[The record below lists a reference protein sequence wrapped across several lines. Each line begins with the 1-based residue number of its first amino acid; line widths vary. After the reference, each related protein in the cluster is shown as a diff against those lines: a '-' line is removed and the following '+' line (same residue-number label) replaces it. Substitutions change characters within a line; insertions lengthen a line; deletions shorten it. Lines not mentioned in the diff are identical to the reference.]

1 MSKID
6 AMRVDTIY
14 APASGIGV
22 AGISIIRIS
31 GPETFEIIS
40 AITRSKLPEP
50 RRLVLRTFY
59 GADDEPL
66 DQGML
71 VVFQENASYTK
82 ERMAEIHCHGSRAV
96 VNDICAF
103 LDDHDGCRLADPG
116 EFSRRAFM
124 NGAMDLV
131 DVEGVGDLLGSETSM
146 QRRQAMRIL
155 EGGLHSKLEG
165 WRAALLHARAL
176 VEVTIDWVD
185 EEVPEDVFPEVREI
199 LSSLQKDLKDE
210 LHRSD
215 KSERLRAGFSVAII
229 GPPNVGK
236 SSLLNA
242 LVGREVAIVSNIPG
256 TTRDLIEARLDL
268 NGLPVHLVDTAG
280 LRETDDTVE
289 KIGVD
294 RARDRAATA
303 DLRIWM
309 KSIDTAGEDDLGSR
323 CDGDLVVWSKSDLG
337 HGTADIHVSAATGAG
352 LDELLAMI
360 ERRLTGT
367 TDEFGLLGHLR
378 QREAVSGTVDLLA
391 LAIDE
396 IDSVP
401 IEVLAQTLTRASAVL
416 ERLTGR
422 IGTEDMLD
430 AVFSSFCLGK

>member
-1 MSKID
+1 
-6 AMRVDTIY
+6 MRVDTIY

-40 AITRSKLPEP
+40 AITRSKLPDS

-71 VVFQENASYTK
+71 VVFQENSSYTK

-96 VNDICAF
+96 VTDICAV
-103 LDDHDGCRLADPG
+103 LNDHDGCRLADPG

-131 DVEGVGDLLGSETSM
+131 DVEGVGDLIASETSM

-165 WRAALLHARAL
+165 WRASLLHARAL

-199 LSSLQKDLKDE
+199 LSSLLEELKDE
-210 LHRSD
+210 LRRSD
-215 KSERLRAGFSVAII
+215 KSERLRTGFSVAIV

-242 LVGREVAIVSNIPG
+242 LVGRDVAIVSNIPG

-309 KSIDTAGEDDLGSR
+309 KSVDTVGGDDLGSWR
-323 CDGDLVVWSKSDLG
+323 DGDLVVWSKSDLG
-337 HGTADIHVSAATGAG
+337 YGAADIQVSTASGLG

-360 ERRLTGT
+360 EHRLTGSM
-367 TDEFGLLGHLR
+367 DEFGLLGHLR
-378 QREAVSGTVDLLA
+378 QREAVTGTVDLLILA
-391 LAIDE
+391 LDE
-396 IDSVP
+396 MDSAPV
-401 IEVLAQTLTRASAVL
+401 EVLAQTLTRASAFL